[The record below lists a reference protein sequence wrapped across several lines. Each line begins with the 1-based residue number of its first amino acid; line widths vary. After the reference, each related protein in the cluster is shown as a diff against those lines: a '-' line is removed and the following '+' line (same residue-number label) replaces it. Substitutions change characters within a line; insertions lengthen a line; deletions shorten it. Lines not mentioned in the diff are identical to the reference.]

1 MYGYFERIDAI
12 NYRKKKYEEK
22 CRKLIELVSGVEWDY
37 VSHKLNQGKLMFKKG
52 GYGQFEN
59 EFPKEIIECIEK
71 YIQYD
76 AYIKFDAESLYFSIE
91 ADEWLE
97 KMSGVL
103 ALDNEEKEFYEAF
116 IYIVMGLAIEDGTWK
131 GVLKKISTPFGYS
144 EEEKF
149 FKSLIFPDVTA
160 EVNCLLDPS
169 FDPSS
174 CGCEDT
180 PFLDK
185 VMWPLKRV
193 YRLVTGEDLSSL
205 LMEDEECRRYAEEI
219 RKRLT
224 EGSIPNIK
232 IADLPEPP
240 EWDEDD
246 NLYEENMYQAYQEM
260 YDPWPKF
267 DEESANES
275 IENLDEIYRQYFSDI
290 EYFKQCCKT
299 LLTKSAAMFNSR
311 NVKEEI
317 ENGINLYL
325 DKLKASSWLK
335 DDKFFDS
342 YIYLDKVYA
351 LIERVICDADL
362 PE

>member
-76 AYIKFDAESLYFSIE
+76 AYIKFDAESPYFSIE

-144 EEEKF
+144 EEEKL

-169 FDPSS
+169 FNPSS
-174 CGCEDT
+174 CGYEDT

-185 VMWPLKRV
+185 VIGPLKRV
-193 YRLVTGEDLSSL
+193 YLLVTGKKLSSL
-205 LMEDEECRRYAEEI
+205 LMEDEGCHRYADEI
-219 RKRLT
+219 HKRLA

-246 NLYEENMYQAYQEM
+246 SLYEEDMYQAYQEM

-290 EYFKQCCKT
+290 EYFKKCCKVV
-299 LLTKSAAMFNSR
+299 LTKSVAMFNSR

-317 ENGINLYL
+317 ENGITLYL

-342 YIYLDKVYA
+342 YIYLEKVYA